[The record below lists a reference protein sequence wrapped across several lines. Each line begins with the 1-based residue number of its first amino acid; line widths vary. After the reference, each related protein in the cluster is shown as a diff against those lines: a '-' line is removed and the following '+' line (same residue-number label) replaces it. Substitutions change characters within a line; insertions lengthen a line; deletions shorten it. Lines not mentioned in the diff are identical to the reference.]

1 MDNLNYL
8 APESFDQ
15 AVIAKSQHAEN
26 SRVIAGGTDL
36 LLRMRD
42 KVVAPSV
49 LIDLRH
55 TSLNKILVS
64 NDAMSL
70 GASVSLSQIL
80 ENSEITQHF
89 PALQTACREFAGP
102 NWWDVPM
109 SIELDANFKGDFLT
123 ALAKKSFKVDE
134 PNL

>member
-70 GASVSLSQIL
+70 GA
-80 ENSEITQHF
+80 
-89 PALQTACREFAGP
+89 
-102 NWWDVPM
+102 
-109 SIELDANFKGDFLT
+109 
-123 ALAKKSFKVDE
+123 
-134 PNL
+134 